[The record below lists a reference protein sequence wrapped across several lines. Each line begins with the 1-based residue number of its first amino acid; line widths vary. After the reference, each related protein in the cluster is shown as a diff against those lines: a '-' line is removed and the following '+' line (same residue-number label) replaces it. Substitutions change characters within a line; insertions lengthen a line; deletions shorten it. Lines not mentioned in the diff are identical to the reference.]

1 MLAAIDH
8 PLLIAAADAYWH
20 GDRKKRARMEEGF
33 RVTALLKRGT
43 PRQKLRA
50 YAEEGDPVKFFSEV
64 FGYKLSP
71 QQEQIVE
78 VFQESDRVIVCAGTN
93 IGKSDFGALWLS
105 WCILP
110 LSQLPDPLGDED
122 EPQGAVVLL
131 PGPSHDQIRQTIWQ
145 RFHKLL
151 GAAEKRGWNFKR
163 MFDTVPRLKSV
174 DWVLGP
180 NHFVTPISPERR
192 LDTDSSHA
200 VSGRHSANFKAII
213 EEAAAL
219 QERVWSPLDAGLSG
233 EGNQIVGLMNP
244 DKGGQAGP
252 ASSRIESGEYRSL
265 HLSCLDFPNVTER
278 KTVIGGG
285 AVSIKAVDAA
295 IRAHCQ
301 DLGPSGLVT
310 PDKNRHQFLWAL
322 PGKDEE
328 ERGPRSDGG
337 PGMEGCEEHVFAP
350 NASFIATKL
359 GQFPHGF
366 GSCPF
371 DMVAWDDCVDLWRED
386 IRARGP
392 QWKLRP
398 DGSGEDLVEAT
409 VHAIDRWGIDPAGE
423 GPNPAMA
430 APVAGPTVRDLWS
443 SVWEH
448 CAPAGKIDASLIA
461 DLVARGVIE
470 RIYVG
475 RLHPLA
481 DGGGAAV
488 AQSAHRVCG
497 STPVVCDKGEG
508 GKSAHDHMKSVHRMN
523 VTSADFGAAPLPMME
538 GEIVPYNR
546 RVQLALNL
554 AQLVVWRL
562 ALLPPD
568 ATVRQAAQAQKIDPN
583 HDLYREVPGER
594 VKVKVTKLVAKR
606 KIAVGNIKLDGFDAI
621 CLGVQSPDRG
631 GIEMSTITY

>member
-1 MLAAIDH
+1 MAKPKKDPAKDPRLLA
-8 PLLIAAADAYWH
+8 IAERYFR
-20 GDRKKRARMEEGF
+20 GGPKVKARMSESW
-33 RVTALLKRGT
+33 RTVAMLHRGT

-71 QQEQIVE
+71 QQEQIVQA
-78 VFQESDRVIVCAGTN
+78 FQESDRVIVCAGTN

-151 GAAEKRGWNFKR
+151 VAAEKRGWNFKR

-200 VSGRHSANFKAII
+200 VSGRHSANMKAII

-219 QERVWSPLDAGLSG
+219 QESVWSPLDAGLSG
-233 EGNQIVGLMNP
+233 EDNQIVGLMNP

-252 ASSRIESGEYRSL
+252 ASTRIDSGAYRAL
-265 HLSCLDFPNVTER
+265 HLSCLDFPNVTQR

-285 AVSIKAVDAA
+285 AVSFKAVEDA
-295 IRAHCQ
+295 IRVHCQ
-301 DLGPSGLVT
+301 DLGPSGLVV
-310 PDKNRHQFLWAL
+310 PDEKRHQFPWAL
-322 PGKDEE
+322 PGRDEG
-328 ERGPRSDGG
+328 ERGPRTDGG
-337 PGMEGCEEHVFAP
+337 AGMEGCEEHVFAP
-350 NASFIATKL
+350 NADFIATKI

-366 GSCPF
+366 GACPF
-371 DMVAWDDCVDLWRED
+371 DMVAWDECVDLWKEAERRE
-386 IRARGP
+386 P
-392 QWKLRP
+392 
-398 DGSGEDLVEAT
+398 
-409 VHAIDRWGIDPAGE
+409 DRWGLDPAGE

-430 APVAGPTVRDLWS
+430 APVAGPTARDLWS

-448 CAPAGKIDASLIA
+448 CAPAGKIDASLIS
-461 DLVARGVIE
+461 DLVERGDIE

-481 DGGGAAV
+481 DGDGAAV

-497 STPVVCDKGEG
+497 NTPVICDKGEG
-508 GKSAHDHMKSVHRMN
+508 GKSAHDHMKTLCRMN
-523 VTSADFGAAPLPMME
+523 VTSADFGAAPLAVME

-554 AQLVVWRL
+554 AQLVAWRL
-562 ALLPPD
+562 VLLPPD

-594 VKVKVTKLVAKR
+594 IKVKVTKLVAKR